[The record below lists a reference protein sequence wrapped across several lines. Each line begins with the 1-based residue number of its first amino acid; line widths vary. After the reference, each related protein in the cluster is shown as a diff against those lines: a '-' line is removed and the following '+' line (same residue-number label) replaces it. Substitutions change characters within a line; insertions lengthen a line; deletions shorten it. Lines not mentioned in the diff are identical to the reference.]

1 MAKRE
6 RPTGFDN
13 LINTTTEAFAAS
25 AVEKT
30 AELSADVPKMVN
42 NRQSVYRVP
51 LSMILPDRFQ
61 ARFTLPHAIRK
72 AFYAGQINWAEATKR
87 WLKLSKKDRLVRR
100 EIEELTFLGESLQDE
115 GQIKPITGQ
124 VFTEDGREVFKMLT
138 GERRFWATA
147 IKAVTDG
154 SQEEPYI
161 LAIIDNEPT
170 LEKQIAENMAYKAL
184 NAVGKARAAARIVL
198 EGNGVSPEPD
208 EDEYA
213 YFRKVFNVRL
223 SEEARQALQEALQ
236 LERTYFGRLMK
247 FFDLPEPVLEICDRA
262 EMPERVLREIM
273 QYDKKHWKAGVVYYA
288 GKDGRTY
295 NDVHVY
301 MDRISGKVQSRKP
314 RPPVD
319 PATKSARAV
328 RRAIFSLEDIPQED
342 KIGALADAMLGDVDR
357 DQARKLLGAISDL
370 QKALSIRVKNMGR

>member
-1 MAKRE
+1 VAKRE

-170 LEKQIAENMAYKAL
+170 LEKQIAENMA
-184 NAVGKARAAARIVL
+184 
-198 EGNGVSPEPD
+198 
-208 EDEYA
+208 
-213 YFRKVFNVRL
+213 
-223 SEEARQALQEALQ
+223 
-236 LERTYFGRLMK
+236 
-247 FFDLPEPVLEICDRA
+247 
-262 EMPERVLREIM
+262 
-273 QYDKKHWKAGVVYYA
+273 
-288 GKDGRTY
+288 
-295 NDVHVY
+295 
-301 MDRISGKVQSRKP
+301 
-314 RPPVD
+314 
-319 PATKSARAV
+319 
-328 RRAIFSLEDIPQED
+328 
-342 KIGALADAMLGDVDR
+342 
-357 DQARKLLGAISDL
+357 
-370 QKALSIRVKNMGR
+370 